1 MQPNPVE
8 PPCDPWKFKNQT
20 KVLPKFLQN
29 CDKSMNLAFVMIYD
43 HIFDNIQ
50 CSQVGPY
57 FREKSLL
64 GTSVE
69 KWSLFGPYFD
79 NLVPISDLFPLLK
92 TNSYLL

>member
-1 MQPNPVE
+1 M
-8 PPCDPWKFKNQT
+8 
-20 KVLPKFLQN
+20 
-29 CDKSMNLAFVMIYD
+29 
-43 HIFDNIQ
+43 Q

-64 GTSVE
+64 GTFVE

-92 TNSYLL
+92 TNSYVL